1 MENQIKSIQLVLNEK
16 DETTRKYKKMI
27 TDANAILKTS
37 ETNNELLQRNMQNYK
52 IKIKKLKDKVV
63 EIRNTRNDV
72 HYFEFYDSLISDL
85 KEQFDWPLTLVEM
98 TKPHIL
104 PSGITINEDTLDEL
118 IRRGSFDP
126 FNKNFRVQ
134 QKIVNRFASCV
145 QEIIKLNRGIEHD
158 IHINLIM
165 NIEVV

>member
-1 MENQIKSIQLVLNEK
+1 
-16 DETTRKYKKMI
+16 MI
-27 TDANAILKTS
+27 IEANANLNTC
-37 ETNNELLQRNMQNYK
+37 ETNNELLQRNVQNSK
-52 IKIKKLKDKVV
+52 IKIKQLEDKIV
-63 EIRNTRNDV
+63 EIRNTRDDV

-134 QKIVNRFASCV
+134 QKIVNRFVSDV
-145 QEIIKLNRGIEHD
+145 QEIVKLNPSIEHY

-165 NIEVV
+165 SIEVI